1 MKTRSWFAA
10 GMFFLLFSVSSAYA
24 QDQLVQPIAK
34 VLPAKGKDV
43 IKLLVADNP
52 GKSVSVKFYNNEGV
66 FGRDEITGPDASGF
80 MRKYN
85 LNQVFDRHFWMQVE
99 TQGAI
104 FTYMIT
110 KDASGIVAE
119 LREATHTYP
128 VLAAR

>member
-24 QDQLVQPIAK
+24 QDQLNQPVAK

-52 GKSVSVKFYNNEGV
+52 GKTVSVKFYNREGV
-66 FGRDEITGPDASGF
+66 LGTDEVTGSDASGF
-80 MRKYN
+80 VKKYN
-85 LNQVFDRHFWMQVE
+85 LFQIADRNFWMEVRTE
-99 TQGAI
+99 SAT
-104 FTYMIT
+104 FTYIIT
-110 KDASGIVAE
+110 KDANGIVAE